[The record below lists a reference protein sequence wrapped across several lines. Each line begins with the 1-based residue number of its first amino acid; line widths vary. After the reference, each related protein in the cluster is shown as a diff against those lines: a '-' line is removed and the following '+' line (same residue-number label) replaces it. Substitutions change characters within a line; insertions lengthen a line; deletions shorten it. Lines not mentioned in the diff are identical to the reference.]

1 MQQNEENVLDKKL
14 IWLYSVLTRNAL
26 GGETMNINARVA
38 DIILAKKGMTRTAL
52 AEKSGIT
59 RQTVSAIL
67 RRGTCSA
74 INAGKLANALGI
86 QVEELMEVKE

>member
-1 MQQNEENVLDKKL
+1 MNV
-14 IWLYSVLTRNAL
+14 
-26 GGETMNINARVA
+26 NARVA
-38 DIILAKKGMTRTAL
+38 NVILAKNEKTRTAL
-52 AEKSGIT
+52 AEKAGIS
-59 RQTVSAIL
+59 RQAVSAIL

>member
-1 MQQNEENVLDKKL
+1 MNV
-14 IWLYSVLTRNAL
+14 
-26 GGETMNINARVA
+26 NARVA
-38 DIILAKKGMTRTAL
+38 NIILAKNEMTRTAL
-52 AEKSGIT
+52 AEKAGIS
-59 RQTVSAIL
+59 RQAVSAIL